1 MKYCCFACSLV
12 GNRSGV
18 SLGGILV
25 GIISDIYGGRRACVI
40 ATFTFTLIPFLYIF
54 AEHNVLLTL
63 PTTGILVVLGVMGC
77 LIGGPINIITSAV
90 AVDLAENNHISGRND
105 LMTVTGLING
115 SGSIIAALGLVIIG
129 PLQVRY
135 GWKHIWY
142 LLMACTC
149 LGTILLSPAIRKELR
164 CFESSD
170 RNDDNGRGEDMEETA
185 APASDSSDFQQSG
198 KSSEL
203 LHLLSPRDN
212 EVEPENIA
220 LSYNY
225 QSTAPVLDFTSKI
238 PNKWQ
243 PRGSEASS
251 EKATE
256 SISQSSNQSSNQNSS
271 DTSASSVPQESRD
284 LVSASFSYS
293 DSSSGNPSKKVQEKR
308 S

>member
-1 MKYCCFACSLV
+1 M
-12 GNRSGV
+12 
-18 SLGGILV
+18 
-25 GIISDIYGGRRACVI
+25 
-40 ATFTFTLIPFLYIF
+40 
-54 AEHNVLLTL
+54 LLTL
-63 PTTGILVVLGVMGC
+63 PTTGILVVLGIMGC

-164 CFESSD
+164 GFESSD
-170 RNDDNGRGEDMEETA
+170 RNDDGRGEDLEATA
-185 APASDSSDFQQSG
+185 APASDSSDLHESG

-203 LHLLSPRDN
+203 LHLLSPRDD

-225 QSTAPVLDFTSKI
+225 QSTAPVVDFSSKI
-238 PNKWQ
+238 PQWQ
-243 PRGSEASS
+243 ARCSEPSS

-256 SISQSSNQSSNQNSS
+256 STSQSSNHASSSS
-271 DTSASSVPQESRD
+271 GASASALLQESRD
-284 LVSASFSYS
+284 LVSTSFSYS
-293 DSSSGNPSKKVQEKR
+293 DSSSGNQSKKVQEKR